1 MYAYAI
7 MQAARMALA
16 LHTPNKD
23 VADLQGERRVRS
35 AGTNLNTRRAAL
47 EAWCRWTLMCLLCKD
62 MELSAQKNDGS
73 LSTSARVLHNG
84 DEPVPL
90 INVMLY

>member
-1 MYAYAI
+1 
-7 MQAARMALA
+7 
-16 LHTPNKD
+16 
-23 VADLQGERRVRS
+23 
-35 AGTNLNTRRAAL
+35 
-47 EAWCRWTLMCLLCKD
+47 MCLLCKD